1 MPGSEIVMTNAN
13 IRPEILSHLCKDG
26 KLAILIENCEV
37 VIQKVPIKVFDDL
50 IRSIVSQ
57 QLSTSA
63 AATIYGR
70 FITSLDGKSNL
81 SDQILHKNTEEL
93 RSCGL
98 SYQKAAYIQNVAKHF
113 EMNRLHDIDWHTWSD
128 DDIIRELTKIKGV
141 GRWTVEMILMFSL
154 HREDVLPLDDLII
167 RNNMIRLYDVKS
179 EKKQLLMDLHVIADQ
194 WRPYRS
200 YACRYL
206 WAAKDSK
213 FIK

>member
-1 MPGSEIVMTNAN
+1 MGNAN
-13 IRPEILSHLCKDG
+13 IRPEILSHLHKDE
-26 KLAILIENCEV
+26 KLAILIDNCEV
-37 VIQKVPIKVFDDL
+37 VIQKGPIQVFDDL

-70 FITSLDGKSNL
+70 FINSLDDKSSV
-81 SDQILHKNTEEL
+81 SDQILNKSTDEL
-93 RSCGL
+93 RSYGL
-98 SYQKAAYIQNVAKHF
+98 SYQKASYIQNVATHF
-113 EMNRLHDIDWHTWSD
+113 DQNRLHDTDWHARSD
-128 DDIIRELTKIKGV
+128 EDIIQELTKIKGV

-154 HREDVLPLDDLII
+154 FREDVLPLDDLII
-167 RNNMIRLYDVKS
+167 RNHMISLYDVRS
-179 EKKQLLMDLHVIADQ
+179 EKKQLIADLHAIAEH
-194 WRPYRS
+194 WRPYRT

>member
-1 MPGSEIVMTNAN
+1 MINAN
-13 IRPEILSHLCKDG
+13 IRPEILSHLYNDK
-26 KLAILIENCEV
+26 KLAVLIENCEIN
-37 VIQKVPIKVFDDL
+37 IQKGPIKVFDDL

-63 AATIYGR
+63 AATIYAR
-70 FITSLDGKSNL
+70 FINSMDLNL
-81 SDQILHKNTEEL
+81 NISEQILNKSVEEL

-98 SYQKAAYIQNVAKHF
+98 SFQKAAYIHNVAKHF
-113 EMNRLHDIDWHTWSD
+113 DEYYLYDINWDEWGD
-128 DDIIRELTKIKGV
+128 EDIILELTKIKGV

-167 RNNMIRLYDVKS
+167 RNNMIALYEVKS
-179 EKKQLLMDLHVIADQ
+179 EKKQLITALHDIAAH
-194 WRPYRS
+194 WRPYRT

-213 FIK
+213 FFK

>member
-1 MPGSEIVMTNAN
+1 MINAN
-13 IRPEILSHLCKDG
+13 IRPEILSHLYNDK
-26 KLAILIENCEV
+26 KLAVIIENCEIN
-37 VIQKVPIKVFDDL
+37 IQKGPIKVFDDL

-63 AATIYGR
+63 AATIYAR
-70 FITSLDGKSNL
+70 FINSMDLNL
-81 SDQILHKNTEEL
+81 NISEQILNKSVEEL

-98 SYQKAAYIQNVAKHF
+98 SFQKAAYIHNVAKHF
-113 EMNRLHDIDWHTWSD
+113 DEYYLYDINWDEWGD
-128 DDIIRELTKIKGV
+128 EDIILELTKIKGV

-167 RNNMIRLYDVKS
+167 RNNMIALYEVKS
-179 EKKQLLMDLHVIADQ
+179 EKKQLITDLHDIAAH
-194 WRPYRS
+194 WRPYRT

-213 FIK
+213 FFK

>member
-1 MPGSEIVMTNAN
+1 METQV
-13 IRPEILSHLCKDG
+13 RPEVIKHLKRD
-26 KLAILIENCEV
+26 KQLAILIENCP
-37 VIQKVPIKVFDDL
+37 IQVLKKPILVYDDL

-70 FITSLDGKSNL
+70 FIDSLDANGAVHEQVLKKS
-81 SDQILHKNTEEL
+81 IEEM
-93 RSCGL
+93 RSLGL
-98 SYQKAAYIQNVAKHF
+98 SYQKAGYIHNVTHHF
-113 EMNRLHDIDWHTWSD
+113 MENKLHDADWDRMSD
-128 DDIIRELTKIKGV
+128 EDIITELTKIKGV

-167 RNNMIRLYDVKS
+167 RNNMINLYGVTS
-179 EKKQLLMDLHVIADQ
+179 TKKQLIVDLTSIAES

-200 YACRYL
+200 FACRYL

-213 FIK
+213 YLISSV